1 MKSLLIFG
9 SLTYAFLNSPLAA
22 RAAAA
27 EQDPSGKRGGVMDF
41 PLDAAIIQLI
51 LFVLVILVLGK
62 YVWPPI
68 LRGLQ
73 AREGKIRQD
82 LEQAEKAAAD
92 AAATLDQY
100 NAQLAEAQREANRIV
115 EQSHGDA
122 RDLAVRLKEQTQ
134 RQITSLKQRAEVDIN
149 VAKRQC
155 IAEIHEQTAV
165 LATQVA
171 GQILQREIKA
181 AEHDV
186 LVQQVLAQME
196 EQSR

>member
-9 SLTYAFLNSPLAA
+9 SLTGAFLNSPLVA
-22 RAAAA
+22 RATAG
-27 EQDPSGKRGGVMDF
+27 EQDPSGKGGVMDF
-41 PLDAAIIQLI
+41 NLDAAIIQLI

-100 NAQLAEAQREANRIV
+100 QAQLAEAQREANRIV
-115 EQSHGDA
+115 AQSQADA
-122 RDLAVRLKEQTQ
+122 RDLAARLKEQTQ

-149 VAKRQC
+149 AAKRQC

-186 LVQQVLAQME
+186 LVQQVLGQMA